1 MANNFYIQSG
11 GGCQIIIVQSATG
24 DNSSLAHRALR
35 TCAAFITVVAGLL
48 KIALAL
54 SAFF

>member
-11 GGCQIIIVQSATG
+11 GGCRIIIVQSAMG
-24 DNSSLAHRALR
+24 DNSSLAQRALR